1 MSKFKA
7 GDRVINKY
15 NQHGTVT
22 GHSNGFVRVRVDGLQ
37 YDGGWYE
44 SSLRFETPAPAP
56 APVNSESKFGF
67 TVGQRVR
74 ITTDTAFHYT
84 SVFGNEGVVV
94 GFEDSYFGD
103 GFVRVLTDK
112 GQNIGGWYP
121 SSLTLV
127 APVAPTAA
135 PALTPNQ
142 VETLPVP
149 QSKSQAARLSVQ
161 TGTQLKYAG
170 QNAAIS
176 KNSEVY
182 RIAKDIAVELGRNW
196 KQVNID
202 MVQGVLVSRG
212 YKAADLGNAAGAIF
226 RGKNWKDTG
235 NTYLSRRESNH
246 ARRITVWTYVGA

>member
-1 MSKFKA
+1 VS
-7 GDRVINKY
+7 
-15 NQHGTVT
+15 
-22 GHSNGFVRVRVDGLQ
+22 
-37 YDGGWYE
+37 
-44 SSLRFETPAPAP
+44 P
-56 APVNSESKFGF
+56 ESKFGF
-67 TVGQRVR
+67 TVGQRGR
-74 ITTDTAFHYT
+74 ITTDNAFGYT

-103 GFVRVLTDK
+103 GYVRVLTDK
-112 GQNIGGWYP
+112 AQNIGGWLP
-121 SSLTLV
+121 SSLTLIT
-127 APVAPTAA
+127 PVAPTGFPGLGS

-142 VETLPVP
+142 LACGTARTLE
-149 QSKSQAARLSVQ
+149 KGARA
-161 TGTQLKYAG
+161 KYAG

-176 KNSEVY
+176 KNSQVY
-182 RIAKDIAVELGRNW
+182 QMAKDIAVALGRNW

-235 NTYLSRRESNH
+235 TTHLSRRESNH

>member
-1 MSKFKA
+1 MSKFRE

-15 NQHGTVT
+15 NQHGTVQYSQ
-22 GHSNGFVRVRVDGLQ
+22 GEFIQVLVDGTQ
-37 YDGGWYE
+37 FPGGWYE

-56 APVNSESKFGF
+56 APVNPESKFGF

-74 ITTDTAFHYT
+74 ITTNVPGYIPK
-84 SVFGNEGVVV
+84 FGNEGVVT
-94 GFEDSYFGD
+94 GFENTYSKDFI
-103 GFVRVLTDK
+103 RVLTDK
-112 GQNIGGWYP
+112 GNSGAWYP
-121 SSLTLV
+121 SSLALI

-246 ARRITVWTYVGA
+246 ARRITVWAYVGA

>member
-1 MSKFKA
+1 
-7 GDRVINKY
+7 
-15 NQHGTVT
+15 
-22 GHSNGFVRVRVDGLQ
+22 
-37 YDGGWYE
+37 
-44 SSLRFETPAPAP
+44 
-56 APVNSESKFGF
+56 VNPESKFGF

-74 ITTDTAFHYT
+74 ITSDTAFSYT
-84 SVFGNEGVVV
+84 SKFGNEGVVV
-94 GFEDSYFGD
+94 GFEDSYFGE
-103 GFVRVLTDK
+103 GFVNVVTDK
-112 GQNIGGWYP
+112 TNKSGGWYP
-121 SSLTLV
+121 SSLTLI
-127 APVAPTAA
+127 APVAPVGLGS

-142 VETLPVP
+142 QEVLP
-149 QSKSQAARLSVQ
+149 QSQSQAARLSVQ

-182 RIAKDIAVELGRNW
+182 RIAKNIAVELGRNW

-246 ARRITVWTYVGA
+246 ARRITVWAYVGA